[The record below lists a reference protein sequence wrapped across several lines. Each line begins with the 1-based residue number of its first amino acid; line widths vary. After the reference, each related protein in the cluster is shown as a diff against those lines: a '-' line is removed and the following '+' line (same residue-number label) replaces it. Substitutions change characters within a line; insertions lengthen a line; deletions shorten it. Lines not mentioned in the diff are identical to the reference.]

1 MHHLYVMTRKNA
13 LTFRLLSYL
22 LEEAAPS
29 NGSITDLP
37 SAMTSIQFFY
47 SRDFPGNALRA
58 NARQALAHL
67 GMNVEMQ
74 EAETSPEQAGC
85 SLPALAMDGEIIVSG
100 VEPSVRELELLFEDR
115 ARMQEEDCSCGACG
129 LECGGMNCG
138 EGCAGCGKNGESSGM
153 AARIIGFVILL
164 IILFTAVKILS

>member
-29 NGSITDLP
+29 NGSITYLP

-47 SRDFPGNALRA
+47 SRDFPGNALRT

-67 GMNVEMQ
+67 GMDVEIQ
-74 EAETSPEQAGC
+74 ETEAAPEQAGC
-85 SLPALAMDGEIIVSG
+85 TLPALAIDGEIAVSG

-115 ARMQEEDCSCGACG
+115 ERMQEESCGACG
-129 LECGGMNCG
+129 TGCGGMNCG
-138 EGCAGCGKNGESSGM
+138 EGCSGCGKNGESSGM
-153 AARIIGFVILL
+153 AGRIIGFVILL
-164 IILFTAVKILS
+164 IILFTAAKILS